1 MNDEL
6 KQELE
11 DVVDGL
17 TDYLRKV
24 QEQQAQQQRE
34 ADALKKERDQ
44 LIQRL
49 REAEAEKQQ
58 VPVDEIEAVQRV
70 SLLFLCVCV
79 SRLVSGGHVPSL

>member
-1 MNDEL
+1 MNDAL

-58 VPVDEIEAVQRV
+58 VPLDEIEAVQRV
-70 SLLFLCVCV
+70 S
-79 SRLVSGGHVPSL
+79 